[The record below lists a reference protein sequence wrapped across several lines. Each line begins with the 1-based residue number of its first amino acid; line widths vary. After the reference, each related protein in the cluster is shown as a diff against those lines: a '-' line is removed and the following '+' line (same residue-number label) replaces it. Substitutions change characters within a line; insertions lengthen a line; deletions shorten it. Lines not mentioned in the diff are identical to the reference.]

1 MNQQLYDRT
10 IQTLLDNC
18 DAVVVGVV
26 ADEEM
31 KIYFKGQDEYLVPLI
46 DQIGT
51 EYTRDIMNDHG

>member
-1 MNQQLYDRT
+1 MNEQLYERT

-31 KIYFKGQDEYLVPLI
+31 KIYFKGQDEHLVPLI

-51 EYTRDIMNDHG
+51 EYIRDIMNNG

>member
-31 KIYFKGQDEYLVPLI
+31 KIYFKGRDEYLVPLI

-51 EYTRDIMNDHG
+51 EYIRDIMNDHG